1 MFVKIKL
8 RNLKKM
14 KGFKKNYFFLL
25 LVLLLIFSFVKSFEV
40 SSQIAKNLEISDP
53 EAKVGDILSQT
64 ERGVFRSKIPY
75 DENIIGVVGENPVL
89 IFGKKSTG
97 TLPVIFS
104 GVTKIRVT
112 NEGGEIKKGDYITSS
127 QIPGVGQKATTSGF
141 IVARAL
147 EDFNQKEGLI
157 LAEINIQYLQ
167 LTPFLTPKGVLK
179 KLLEQAT
186 MPENFPK
193 TLRYLFAIFVGGGS
207 FFLGFLS
214 FIRALHKGIEA
225 IGRNPLAKRTIQ
237 FSMIL
242 NLIGIVILTLAG
254 LGLAVFAIIY

>member
-1 MFVKIKL
+1 
-8 RNLKKM
+8 M
-14 KGFKKNYFFLL
+14 KGFKKNCFLFFLI
-25 LVLLLIFSFVKSFEV
+25 IFLAFEFVKSFEV
-40 SSQIAKNLEISDP
+40 PSQIAKNLEISDP

-64 ERGVFRSKIPY
+64 QRGIFRSKVPY

-89 IFGKKSTG
+89 IFGKASTN

-104 GVTKIRVT
+104 GTAKVRVT

-141 IVARAL
+141 VVARAL
-147 EDFNQKEGLI
+147 EDFNQREGLI
-157 LAEINIQYLQ
+157 LAEINIQYLSIP
-167 LTPFLTPKGVLK
+167 TSPTVRGIFK
-179 KLLEQAT
+179 KILEQAA

-193 TLRYLFAIFVGGGS
+193 TLRYLFALLVGGGS
-207 FFLGFLS
+207 FLFGFLS
-214 FIRALHKGIEA
+214 FIRALHKGVEA

-254 LGLAVFAIIY
+254 LALALFAIIY